1 VVLPGETKTEYRWT
15 DTGREFISADYE
27 DRIIEVENKAETN
40 S

>member
-15 DTGREFISADYE
+15 DTGREFIPANCE
-27 DRIIEVENKAETN
+27 DKIIEIGKKVETN